1 MMLFGRKPLKFP
13 FFDFHGPAGSEK
25 SFNVYCVD
33 MYLDQSEAK
42 RDEIQYISEVLEI
55 ACTGENLV
63 DSET

>member
-42 RDEIQYISEVLEI
+42 KR
-55 ACTGENLV
+55 
-63 DSET
+63 